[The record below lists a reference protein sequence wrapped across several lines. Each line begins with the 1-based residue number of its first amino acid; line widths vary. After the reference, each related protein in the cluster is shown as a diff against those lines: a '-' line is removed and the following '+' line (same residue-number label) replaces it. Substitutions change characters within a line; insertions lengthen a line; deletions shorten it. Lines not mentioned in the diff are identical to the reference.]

1 MNQRPLIMITND
13 DGIRSRGLLAAASAC
28 DPLGDLLIVAPAH
41 QQSAIGRA
49 KPPGSSGRI
58 SEEKLLVN
66 GRTVIGYA
74 IEGTPAQVVEHGF
87 IELADRVPAL
97 VVSGINFGENIGEGI
112 TTSGT
117 VGAALE
123 AASFGLPALAT
134 SLQTDPKHYFTHDA
148 ELDFAVAA
156 HFVRQVATAVL
167 TYGLPTGAELLKIDI
182 PSHATLDTPMRWTRL
197 SRPRYFYPVL
207 KQRRALGEPANL
219 GYEQRADPAVLAP
232 DSDVRAVV
240 LDRVVSVTPLVLDM
254 TARID
259 LQGLDRWF
267 TGKESARENP

>member
-1 MNQRPLIMITND
+1 MSQRPLILITND

-28 DPLGDLLIVAPAH
+28 DPLGDLLICAPAL
-41 QQSAIGRA
+41 QQSAVGRA
-49 KPPGSSGRI
+49 KPPSSSGRI
-58 SEEKLLVN
+58 FEEKLIVN
-66 GRTVIGYA
+66 ERTITGYA
-74 IEGTPAQVVEHGF
+74 IEGTPAQVVEYAF
-87 IELADRVPAL
+87 TELAKRPPAL

-156 HFVRQVATAVL
+156 HFVRLVATAVL
-167 TYGLPTGAELLKIDI
+167 AHGMPAGVEVLKIDI
-182 PSHATLDTPMRWTRL
+182 PSHATLDTPIRWTRL
-197 SRPRYFYPVL
+197 SRPRYFYPVP
-207 KQRRALGEPANL
+207 KPRQALNDPSPMGFI
-219 GYEQRADPAVLAP
+219 QQADPAILAP

-240 LDRVVSVTPLVLDM
+240 LDHVVSVTPLVLDM
-254 TARID
+254 TAPIELHQLD
-259 LQGLDRWF
+259 HWYQGNR
-267 TGKESARENP
+267 A

>member
-28 DPLGDLLIVAPAH
+28 DLLGDLLIVAPAH
-41 QQSAIGRA
+41 QQSAVGRS

-58 SEEKLLVN
+58 FEEKLLVN
-66 GRTVIGYA
+66 DRTIIGYA
-74 IEGTPAQVVEHGF
+74 IEGTPAQVVEHGLV
-87 IELADRVPAL
+87 ELADRVPAL

-156 HFVRQVATAVL
+156 HFVRLVATAVIK
-167 TYGLPTGAELLKIDI
+167 YGLPAGAELLKIDI
-182 PSHATLDTPMRWTRL
+182 PSHATLETPMRWTRL
-197 SRPRYFYPVL
+197 SRPRYFYPVP
-207 KQRRALGEPANL
+207 KPRRALNEPSAM
-219 GYEQRADPAVLAP
+219 GYEQRADPTVLAP
-232 DSDVRAVV
+232 DSDVRAVI
-240 LDRVVSVTPLVLDM
+240 LDHVVSVTPLVLDM
-254 TARID
+254 TAPID

-267 TGKESARENP
+267 NGKAAAADNQ